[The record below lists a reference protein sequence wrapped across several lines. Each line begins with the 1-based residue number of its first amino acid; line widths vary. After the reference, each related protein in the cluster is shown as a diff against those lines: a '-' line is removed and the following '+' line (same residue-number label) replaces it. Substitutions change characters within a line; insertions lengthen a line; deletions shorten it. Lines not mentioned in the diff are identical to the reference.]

1 MQLLE
6 PTEHEL
12 DPVAVLVVLDW
23 PAAQLFARDA
33 GLYPVVFR
41 TISELLRVVPRS
53 ARSHCAFGKLP
64 QRAAPA
70 DLDLACNYKEP
81 DWAFLS
87 IFDRLQFDRH
97 AALGS
102 VDQTAPPAPRLPF
115 LPEGSLPSVGS
126 FPNAAAATSRG
137 SWGSNPSVTTISCLR
152 MARFVRLYHA
162 AMQIVGSLTNP
173 VPATKLH
180 KYIK

>member
-1 MQLLE
+1 MQLLK

-12 DPVAVLVVLDW
+12 DPVTVLVVLDW

-33 GLYPVVFR
+33 GLYPVVFQ
-41 TISELLRVVPRS
+41 TISEPLRVVPRS

-70 DLDLACNYKEP
+70 VLDLACNYKEP

-102 VDQTAPPAPRLPF
+102 VDQTAPPAPFFARRLTP
-115 LPEGSLPSVGS
+115 V
-126 FPNAAAATSRG
+126 
-137 SWGSNPSVTTISCLR
+137 SWQLS
-152 MARFVRLYHA
+152 
-162 AMQIVGSLTNP
+162 
-173 VPATKLH
+173 
-180 KYIK
+180 